1 MDNVTARAL
10 CAVNKRFYQ
19 RQCASFSTTRTTPW
33 EGWQLCLEW
42 ARKAR
47 RAEGT
52 QTGDNA
58 GARAAHGDENTAA
71 GIAREN
77 GNAGPQIAR
86 RSENAG
92 ARAAQEGRNTDAE
105 DADGKGNADARAA
118 RGDGSAKVDIARGN
132 EGAGAGAEHESEN
145 ARTKATRKNES
156 GNTDEQDGARR
167 RQGNADAKT
176 LWSEHARPALSVFDL
191 ACGNLRFEAF
201 LAKEL
206 ADTDLAFHTADDCDA
221 LVKGA
226 PWRPDPADGA
236 ALGNRV
242 AGSIRWH
249 HQSLDVLAALDA
261 EERSGG
267 AALAEAPDGDP
278 TLEEAPDGDPALTE
292 ALQTPRCDL
301 AVSFGFLH
309 HIPLPRWREEVL
321 AALAA
326 KVRPGGFVI
335 VSLWRFLENPP
346 LARKAEATH
355 EHALAELGLPP
366 LDAGDRLLGWRDEP
380 GAYRYCHSFTDGE
393 IDALAASVGH
403 AATEVARFRA
413 DGRDGALNSY
423 LVLQVE

>member
-86 RSENAG
+86 RSEDAG

-145 ARTKATRKNES
+145 A
-156 GNTDEQDGARR
+156 DEQSDMRR

-221 LVKGA
+221 LVKDA

-236 ALGNRV
+236 AFGSRT
-242 AGSIRWH
+242 AGPIRWH

-267 AALAEAPDGDP
+267 AALDAETPGGDP
-278 TLEEAPDGDPALTE
+278 TLEETPGGGPALAE

>member
-86 RSENAG
+86 RSEDAG

-167 RQGNADAKT
+167 RQGDADAKT
-176 LWSEHARPALSVFDL
+176 LRSEHARPALSVLDL

-261 EERSGG
+261 EGRSGG
-267 AALAEAPDGDP
+267 AALDAEAPDG
-278 TLEEAPDGDPALTE
+278 GPALTE
-292 ALQTPRCDL
+292 ALQAPRCDL

-335 VSLWRFLENPP
+335 VSLWRFLENPL

-403 AATEVARFRA
+403 AVTEVARFRA

>member
-1 MDNVTARAL
+1 MDSATARAL

-19 RQCASFSTTRTTPW
+19 RQCASFSATRTTPW

-86 RSENAG
+86 RSEDAG

-145 ARTKATRKNES
+145 A
-156 GNTDEQDGARR
+156 DEQSDMRR
-167 RQGNADAKT
+167 RQGDADAKT
-176 LWSEHARPALSVFDL
+176 LRSEHARPALSVLDL

-236 ALGNRV
+236 ALGNRA

-249 HQSLDVLAALDA
+249 HQSFDVLAALDA
-261 EERSGG
+261 EGRSDG
-267 AALAEAPDGDP
+267 AALDAETPG
-278 TLEEAPDGDPALTE
+278 GGPALAE

-321 AALAA
+321 AMLAA

-335 VSLWRFLENPP
+335 VSLWRFLENPL

-403 AATEVARFRA
+403 AVTEVARFRA

>member
-86 RSENAG
+86 RSEDAG

-145 ARTKATRKNES
+145 A
-156 GNTDEQDGARR
+156 DEQSDMRR
-167 RQGNADAKT
+167 RQGDADAKT
-176 LWSEHARPALSVFDL
+176 LRSEHARPALSVLDL

-221 LVKGA
+221 LVKDA

-236 ALGNRV
+236 ALGNRA

-249 HQSLDVLAALDA
+249 HQSFDVLAALDA
-261 EERSGG
+261 EGRSDG
-267 AALAEAPDGDP
+267 AALDAETPG
-278 TLEEAPDGDPALTE
+278 GGPALAE

-321 AALAA
+321 AMLAA

-335 VSLWRFLENPP
+335 VSLWRFLENPL

-403 AATEVARFRA
+403 AVTEVARFRA

>member
-86 RSENAG
+86 RSEDAG

-145 ARTKATRKNES
+145 ARTKAARKNES

-261 EERSGG
+261 EGRSGG
-267 AALAEAPDGDP
+267 AALDAEAPDG
-278 TLEEAPDGDPALTE
+278 GPALTE
-292 ALQTPRCDL
+292 ALQAPRCDL

-309 HIPLPRWREEVL
+309 HIPLPRWREELL

-335 VSLWRFLENPP
+335 VSLWRFLENPL

-403 AATEVARFRA
+403 AVTEVARFRA

>member
-86 RSENAG
+86 RSEDAG
-92 ARAAQEGRNTDAE
+92 AGAAQESRNTDAE
-105 DADGKGNADARAA
+105 DADGKGNTDARAA

-145 ARTKATRKNES
+145 A
-156 GNTDEQDGARR
+156 DEQSDMRR
-167 RQGNADAKT
+167 RQGDADAKT
-176 LWSEHARPALSVFDL
+176 LRSEHARPALSVLDL

-236 ALGNRV
+236 ALGNRA

-249 HQSLDVLAALDA
+249 HQSFDVLAALDA
-261 EERSGG
+261 EGRSDG
-267 AALAEAPDGDP
+267 AALDAETPG
-278 TLEEAPDGDPALTE
+278 GGPALAE

-321 AALAA
+321 AMLAA

-335 VSLWRFLENPP
+335 VSLWRFLENPL

-403 AATEVARFRA
+403 AVTEVARFRA

>member
-86 RSENAG
+86 RSEDAG

-145 ARTKATRKNES
+145 A
-156 GNTDEQDGARR
+156 DEQSDMRR
-167 RQGNADAKT
+167 RQGDADAKT
-176 LWSEHARPALSVFDL
+176 LRSEHARPALSVLDL

-236 ALGNRV
+236 ALGNRA

-249 HQSLDVLAALDA
+249 HQSFDVLAALDA
-261 EERSGG
+261 EGRSDG
-267 AALAEAPDGDP
+267 AALDAETPG
-278 TLEEAPDGDPALTE
+278 GGPALAE

-321 AALAA
+321 AMLAA

-335 VSLWRFLENPP
+335 VSLWRFLENPL

-393 IDALAASVGH
+393 IDALATSVAR

-423 LVLQVE
+423 LVLQVK

>member
-1 MDNVTARAL
+1 MDSVTARAL

-19 RQCASFSTTRTTPW
+19 RQCASFSATRTTPW

-47 RAEGT
+47 RAEGAWA
-52 QTGDNA
+52 GDDA
-58 GARAAHGDENTAA
+58 DAEAAHENENTAA

-86 RSENAG
+86 RSEDAG

-145 ARTKATRKNES
+145 A
-156 GNTDEQDGARR
+156 DEQSDMRR
-167 RQGNADAKT
+167 RQGDADAKT
-176 LWSEHARPALSVFDL
+176 LRSEHARPALSVLDL

-236 ALGNRV
+236 ALGNRA

-249 HQSLDVLAALDA
+249 HQSFDVLAALDA
-261 EERSGG
+261 EGRSDG
-267 AALAEAPDGDP
+267 AALDAETPG
-278 TLEEAPDGDPALTE
+278 GGPALAE

-321 AALAA
+321 AMLAA

-335 VSLWRFLENPP
+335 VSLWRFLENPL

-393 IDALAASVGH
+393 IDALATSVAR

>member
-86 RSENAG
+86 RSEDAG

-145 ARTKATRKNES
+145 A
-156 GNTDEQDGARR
+156 DEQSDMRR
-167 RQGNADAKT
+167 RQGDADAKT
-176 LWSEHARPALSVFDL
+176 LRSEHARPALSVLDL

-236 ALGNRV
+236 ALGNRA

-261 EERSGG
+261 EGRSGG
-267 AALAEAPDGDP
+267 AALDAEAPDG
-278 TLEEAPDGDPALTE
+278 GPALTE
-292 ALQTPRCDL
+292 ALQAPRCDL

-335 VSLWRFLENPP
+335 VSLWRFLENPL

-403 AATEVARFRA
+403 AVTEVARFRA